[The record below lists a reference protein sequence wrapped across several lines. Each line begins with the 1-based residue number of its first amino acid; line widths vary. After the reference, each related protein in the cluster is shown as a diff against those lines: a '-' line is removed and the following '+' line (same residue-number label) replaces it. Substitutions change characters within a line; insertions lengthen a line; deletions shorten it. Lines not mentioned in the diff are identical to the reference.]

1 MPGKIFA
8 ARTTDE
14 PSGNRTFQK
23 LTVWL

>member
-1 MPGKIFA
+1 MPGKIFT

-14 PSGNRTFQK
+14 PSRNRTFQK

>member
-1 MPGKIFA
+1 MPGKIFT

-23 LTVWL
+23 LTV

>member
-1 MPGKIFA
+1 MLDKIFT
-8 ARTTDE
+8 ARTTNE

>member
-1 MPGKIFA
+1 MPGKIFT

>member
-1 MPGKIFA
+1 MPGKIFT

-14 PSGNRTFQK
+14 PSGDKTFQK

>member
-1 MPGKIFA
+1 MPGEIFT

-23 LTVWL
+23 LTV